1 MEGGGKG
8 TELGNGGG
16 GTTLGIGGGGTTLG
30 IGGGGT
36 TFGMEGGGTTSGMG
50 GGGTM
55 FGMGGGGTTLGIWK
69 SFDDGGRGGS
79 GGASVIGGL
88 NAYMS
93 AFCWKEF
100 LVSCLEVCM
109 LTVGLIGVRCFSKLI
124 EISLK

>member
-36 TFGMEGGGTTSGMG
+36 T
-50 GGGTM
+50 

-109 LTVGLIGVRCFSKLI
+109 LTVGLIGVCVFQSLYKLD
-124 EISLK
+124 